1 MIKRWIQALAV
12 AVFWVLIA
20 VTTVSSLSWTLASGV
35 IVLITAI
42 CGRSLVWRE
51 QRDDTLWLPDGV
63 CLLRL

>member
-20 VTTVSSLSWTLASGV
+20 VTTVSSLSWTSASGV

>member
-20 VTTVSSLSWTLASGV
+20 VTTVSSLSWTSASSV
-35 IVLITAI
+35 IVLITVI

-51 QRDDTLWLPDGV
+51 QHDDTLRLPDGV
-63 CLLRL
+63 CLPCL